1 MIAAVGGDTMS
12 VEAIM
17 TPSSRLALACT
28 VLAAIGGAAFA
39 QPPQG
44 GVILTATLSGVAEVP
59 GPGDPDGSGT
69 FTATVIPGKKQIC
82 YDIIVAGIETPTAAH
97 IHKGSPD
104 EAGPVFV
111 TLTTPPLGKSS
122 SCVDITS
129 QQATAILGKPSDYY
143 VNVHT
148 APPFAAGAI
157 RGPLTRAS

>member
-1 MIAAVGGDTMS
+1 MI
-12 VEAIM
+12 
-17 TPSSRLALACT
+17 PSKFALAWMT
-28 VLAAIGGAAFA
+28 LAAIGGAAFA
-39 QPPQG
+39 QPKNG
-44 GVILTATLSGVAEVP
+44 ATVTATLSGVAEVP

-69 FTATVIPGKKQIC
+69 FTAIIVPGKKQIC
-82 YDIIVAGIETPTAAH
+82 YEITVAGIETPTAAH
-97 IHKGSPD
+97 IHKGSPN

-122 SCVDITS
+122 SCVDVTS
-129 QQATAILGKPSDYY
+129 QQAAAILSKPADYY